1 MRQFLTGQL
10 LCSGPSGAYARPGTN
25 GENGSPA
32 DVIIKLQAKNQKHP
46 KKEFS

>member
-1 MRQFLTGQL
+1 MRGLGQM
-10 LCSGPSGAYARPGTN
+10 
-25 GENGSPA
+25 EKNGSPA